1 MPTHYFGTQALLDSI
16 ESGAIAPVRGSW
28 LLREWKKGG
37 GKLKQRHD
45 GASIASVEE
54 IGQARVRRR
63 QELPPEAFWSV
74 QDVRK
79 LLEQLGEA
87 EITTTNGHVVDY
99 GLLFVALSYR
109 WLSSEHPDPDGFHL
123 AQVASVLQLYLE
135 PGEHISRSFRYSLI
149 HCSPLAQMFK
159 YKQLNGPV
167 DCLVFWECV
176 PSPIHPR
183 EPLLPPSAAQPQAA
197 LSLSLSLSVSLSTL
211 STFALAASA
220 ASTRTRSEASARQ

>member
-1 MPTHYFGTQALLDSI
+1 MPSHYFGPQALLDSI

-37 GKLKQRHD
+37 GKLKQDRF
-45 GASIASVEE
+45 GSSTASVKE
-54 IGQARVRRR
+54 IGRARVRRR

-87 EITTTNGHVVDY
+87 EFTTTNGRVVDY

-109 WLSSEHPDPDGFHL
+109 WLSAEHPDPDGFHL

-135 PGEHISRSFRYSLI
+135 PGEDLI
-149 HCSPLAQMFK
+149 HCSPLAEMFK
-159 YKQLNGPV
+159 DKQLNDPV

-176 PSPIHPR
+176 ASPIHHR
-183 EPLLPPSAAQPQAA
+183 KPLLPPSAAQPQAA
-197 LSLSLSLSVSLSTL
+197 LSLSLSLS
-211 STFALAASA
+211 
-220 ASTRTRSEASARQ
+220 R